1 MNVSTEIFSEK
12 EDEDP
17 EAVYELVARIP
28 TFWQEAEV
36 PIEHM
41 LTT

>member
-1 MNVSTEIFSEK
+1 MNVFTEIFSEG

-17 EAVYELVARIP
+17 DVVYELAARIP